1 MHPQVRNVVQP
12 SSNSALLNCLRLDSG
27 HQSQRAFHRA
37 KAAPMMFSC
46 AMFSQL
52 FQMESRWISLVLGE
66 TIRGIS
72 EVQRGHFGIARHF
85 GND

>member
-1 MHPQVRNVVQP
+1 
-12 SSNSALLNCLRLDSG
+12 
-27 HQSQRAFHRA
+27 
-37 KAAPMMFSC
+37 MMFSC